1 MTDIKRYSESFRRQ
15 VVAEYEAGSSIL
27 YLQKK
32 YGIGGGST
40 IQRWIKK
47 YAYEGL
53 RTNVVRIQTAEEA
66 NQMTVL
72 NKQIETLEQALLRM
86 TLEKLKYEAIVEELE
101 LLYGDEVRKKNAA
114 TSLPGSSAKSKQ
126 KGSR

>member
-27 YLQKK
+27 HLQKK

-114 TSLPGSSAKSKQ
+114 SSLAGSRAKSKQ